1 MHSRVT
7 EQEFCRRERWDLERV
22 RLLLEKLPIEHHD
35 VTGLKFVLDRADKD
49 GFLTVQYKF
58 PKGKSC
64 GRVYALV
71 TVFSTV
77 RSQLGRFAL
86 LGSTWKT
93 IW

>member
-49 GFLTVQYKF
+49 GF
-58 PKGKSC
+58 
-64 GRVYALV
+64 
-71 TVFSTV
+71 
-77 RSQLGRFAL
+77 
-86 LGSTWKT
+86 
-93 IW
+93 